1 MNENVESTKT
11 HSKTSVGE
19 WIMSISLI
27 LGILLGL
34 TASFMSCNSPSYNE
48 VNYNIIDQYSI
59 IRQQVVNNYNALL
72 DVQKSGVVVN
82 VEKLDAHH
90 NKIRNN
96 YDNEYDKKLIEKFN
110 QRLDY
115 QNKTLIAKL
124 KKNNAAIKNNTKVDY
139 NSLKIVNNIKDNNEL
154 GSIITQ
160 SVNSRQNNRFVIRFW
175 LFMFVCGIIVTP
187 AEYVMEQYYSDST
200 RETPLLN
207 TLKFLK
213 KR

>member
-1 MNENVESTKT
+1 MNEKVEFTKT
-11 HSKTSVGE
+11 RSKKLVGE

-34 TASFMSCNSPSYNE
+34 TASFTSCNSPSYSHI
-48 VNYNIIDQYSI
+48 NYNIIDQYSV
-59 IRQQVVNNYNALL
+59 IRQKIVNNYNSLL

-82 VEKLDAHH
+82 VEKLDTHH

-96 YDNEYDKKLIEKFN
+96 YDNEDDKTLIEKLN

-124 KKNNAAIKNNTKVDY
+124 KKNNKAIKNNTKVDY

-154 GSIITQ
+154 GSIISQ
-160 SVNSRQNNRFVIRFW
+160 NVNLRQNNKSVIRFW
-175 LFMFVCGIIVTP
+175 LFIFVCGIIVVP
-187 AEYVMEQYYSDST
+187 AEYVVEQYYISPT
-200 RETPLLN
+200 GETPLLN
-207 TLKFLK
+207 ILKFLK

>member
-11 HSKTSVGE
+11 YSKTSVGE

-59 IRQQVVNNYNALL
+59 IRQQAVNNYNALL

-82 VEKLDAHH
+82 VEKLDTHH
-90 NKIRNN
+90 NRIRNN

-124 KKNNAAIKNNTKVDY
+124 KKNNAAIKNNMKVDY

-160 SVNSRQNNRFVIRFW
+160 NVNLRQNDRFVVRFW
-175 LFMFVCGIIVTP
+175 LFWLVSGIIIIP
-187 AEYVMEQYYSDST
+187 AEYVIEQYYSDPT

>member
-11 HSKTSVGE
+11 RSKTSVGE

-34 TASFMSCNSPSYNE
+34 TASFTSCNSPSYND
-48 VNYNIIDQYSI
+48 VNYNIIDQYNI
-59 IRQQVVNNYNALL
+59 IRQQAVDNYNALL

-82 VEKLDAHH
+82 VEKLDTHH
-90 NKIRNN
+90 NRIRNN

-124 KKNNAAIKNNTKVDY
+124 KKNNAAIKNNMKVDY

-160 SVNSRQNNRFVIRFW
+160 NVNLRQNDRFVVRFW
-175 LFMFVCGIIVTP
+175 LFWLVSGIIIIP
-187 AEYVMEQYYSDST
+187 AEYVIEQYYSDPT

>member
-1 MNENVESTKT
+1 MNKNVESTQT
-11 HSKTSVGE
+11 RSKKSIGE
-19 WIMSISLI
+19 WIKSISVI

-34 TASFMSCNSPSYNE
+34 VASFMSCNSPSYNE
-48 VNYNIIDQYSI
+48 VNYNIIDQYSV
-59 IRQQVVNNYNALL
+59 IRQQAVNNYNALL

-90 NKIRNN
+90 NRIRSN
-96 YDNEYDKKLIEKFN
+96 YDAEADKTLVKELN

-115 QNKTLIAKL
+115 QNKTLITKL
-124 KKNNAAIKNNTKVDY
+124 KKNNAAIKNNIKVDY

-154 GSIITQ
+154 GAIITQ
-160 SVNSRQNNRFVIRFW
+160 NVNLRQNDRFVVRFW
-175 LFMFVCGIIVTP
+175 LFWFVSGIIIIP
-187 AEYVMEQYYSDST
+187 AEYVIEQYYSDPT